1 MDAETR
7 RTLAATVLSTLVRVC
22 HSFSLHSASTIA
34 KTALPRKKQ
43 TGKRKNEKMREEQER
58 KRKERERERR
68 QRERERE
75 EGEKEEDRGRGREK
89 KGGTERRGGWKI
101 KPFLIL
107 SISLKNVPRIK
118 NFAKQL

>member
-43 TGKRKNEKMREEQER
+43 TGKRKNEKTREEQER
-58 KRKERERERR
+58 KRKRERERR
-68 QRERERE
+68 EKKRRTEGEGERKREGRSE
-75 EGEKEEDRGRGREK
+75 EGDGK
-89 KGGTERRGGWKI
+89 KI
-101 KPFLIL
+101 KPF
-107 SISLKNVPRIK
+107 
-118 NFAKQL
+118 Q